1 MNRNL
6 IISLA
11 ILLIVGFAGYFYVTR
26 DRVSDADLLVGVPV
40 QNVASVDGDL
50 LSALS
55 DLRTLRLDDTIFSN
69 PKFNSFQNFSTT
81 IQPQPAGRQNPFAP
95 LSALAPV
102 GQSTDSTS
110 PEPGQ

>member
-11 ILLIVGFAGYFYVTR
+11 ILAVVGSAGYFYITR
-26 DRVSDADLLVGVPV
+26 DRVSDSDLLVGIPV
-40 QNVASVDGDL
+40 EEVATVDGDL

-55 DLRTLRLDDTIFSN
+55 DLRTLQLDDSIFSD
-69 PKFNSFQNFSTT
+69 PKFLSFQNFSTT

-95 LSALAPV
+95 LTSLSPI
-102 GQSTDSTS
+102 GQQSTTTVT
-110 PEPGQ
+110 GQ